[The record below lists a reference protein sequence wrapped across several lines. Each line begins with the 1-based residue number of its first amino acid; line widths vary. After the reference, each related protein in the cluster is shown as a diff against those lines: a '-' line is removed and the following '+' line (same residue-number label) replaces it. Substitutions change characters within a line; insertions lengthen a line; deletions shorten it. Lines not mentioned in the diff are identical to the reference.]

1 MEEKLTDVEGHS
13 RRNNVRIYRVPG
25 GAEKDFPTMALFLRE
40 NLNLLE
46 DTWLQIERAPRAL
59 GRQPPADAQPRS
71 IVVKFPSFTTKEQ
84 ILRQGWQ
91 MRGFSWQGK
100 QISFDNDYT
109 PQVLQMRREYT
120 EIRKV
125 LKDRDIFKT
134 LYPLV
139 WRCSMRIEWRYTTL
153 LRKCRKRSQREDSRC
168 SPSAT
173 QTPSWTR
180 FRECLGREVAG
191 ARADAI
197 PKREEGPTFKQ
208 KLQSFRRKDGSLQSS

>member
-1 MEEKLTDVEGHS
+1 
-13 RRNNVRIYRVPG
+13 
-25 GAEKDFPTMALFLRE
+25 
-40 NLNLLE
+40 
-46 DTWLQIERAPRAL
+46 
-59 GRQPPADAQPRS
+59 
-71 IVVKFPSFTTKEQ
+71 
-84 ILRQGWQ
+84 

-100 QISFDNDYT
+100 QISFDNDYA

-139 WRCSMRIEWRYTTL
+139 WRCSMRMEWRYTTL

-180 FRECLGREVAG
+180 IRECLGREVAG

-197 PKREEGPTFKQ
+197 PKREEDQHSSRSCNLSEERTGVCIFIIYVRSRFSSYLNGKVVNTEM
-208 KLQSFRRKDGSLQSS
+208 RRISAILDWRIRDWQRYLIKKRESMRLIYTYIFIYFIWTT